1 MEYKVDSFEH
11 MRKKLSL
18 SQKVFVVVVVV
29 VLFFVSPEI
38 ITTFY

>member
-1 MEYKVDSFEH
+1 VEYKVDSFEH
-11 MRKKLSL
+11 MKKKLSL
-18 SQKVFVVVVVV
+18 SQKVFFVVVV